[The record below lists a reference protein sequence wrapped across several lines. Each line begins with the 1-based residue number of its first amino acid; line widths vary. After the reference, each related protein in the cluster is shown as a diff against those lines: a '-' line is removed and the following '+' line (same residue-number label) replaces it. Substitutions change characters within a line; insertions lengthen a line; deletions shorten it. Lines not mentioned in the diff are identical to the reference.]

1 MKIKYWGDNM
11 NEQKLINKESISNEE
26 FELISEI
33 IKARIEKKMTQSE
46 IAKLTGISQPNI
58 TRFEKNIHSASLST
72 IIKILD
78 ALGYK
83 LKIEPK

>member
-1 MKIKYWGDNM
+1 M
-11 NEQKLINKESISNEE
+11 NEQKLVNKESISNEE

>member
-1 MKIKYWGDNM
+1 M
-11 NEQKLINKESISNEE
+11 NKERTTKEEVELIN
-26 FELISEI
+26 EI
-33 IKARIEKKMTQSE
+33 IKTRLKERKTQSE

-72 IIKILD
+72 TIKILN

-83 LKIEPK
+83 LKIEKK

>member
-1 MKIKYWGDNM
+1 M
-11 NEQKLINKESISNEE
+11 NEQKIITKETISNEE

-46 IAKLTGISQPNI
+46 LAKITGISQPNI

-78 ALGYK
+78 ALGYN
-83 LKIEPK
+83 LKIEKK

>member
-1 MKIKYWGDNM
+1 MI
-11 NEQKLINKESISNEE
+11 LKETISNEE

-33 IKARIEKKMTQSE
+33 IKVRLEKKITQSK

-72 IIKILD
+72 TIKILN

-83 LKIEPK
+83 LKIEKIKNDESET

>member
-1 MKIKYWGDNM
+1 M